1 MHHRIVVGLAVLF
14 GSAQQEMDVVAHQR
28 ECIDHHARKLE
39 QDQGQGVNPIDII
52 FLIPEQQ
59 LLLQLLGIDLK
70 ARLHVL
76 SFFFLLHPPPSFCKG
91 LLITCVVSLCIL
103 SFSCYILSIFAFKGQ
118 RDNKMAD
125 ILTETYQRIR
135 LRLKARAGK
144 VLADAEAAED
154 ALQDAFLKLWG
165 RYPVRNEQEAEA
177 LLTRTVRNVAIDQLR
192 KRKTVPIAGD
202 LPEEDGE
209 NRETRFRLVE
219 EMVDTALTDIQKLI
233 IRRHEY
239 EGVHLEQ
246 IAKEL
251 GMQPPAVRMQL
262 SRARKAI
269 RKQYRKRYHEE

>member
-1 MHHRIVVGLAVLF
+1 
-14 GSAQQEMDVVAHQR
+14 
-28 ECIDHHARKLE
+28 
-39 QDQGQGVNPIDII
+39 
-52 FLIPEQQ
+52 
-59 LLLQLLGIDLK
+59 
-70 ARLHVL
+70 
-76 SFFFLLHPPPSFCKG
+76 
-91 LLITCVVSLCIL
+91 
-103 SFSCYILSIFAFKGQ
+103 
-118 RDNKMAD
+118 MAD

-135 LRLKARAGK
+135 LRLKARARK

-192 KRKTVPIAGD
+192 NRKTVPIAGD

-209 NRETRFRLVE
+209 DRETRFRLVE

-269 RKQYRKRYHEE
+269 REQFRKRYHEE